1 MTVRLSR
8 YLEQIQKEENITF
21 AIDSIPKQ
29 DKKKKKMIRPT
40 YSKAVVEEENE
51 VNTAITPKR
60 IMVDLDG
67 TIHRY
72 SKGFQDGSLYDDP
85 FPQAKEAL
93 QKLKSQGFEIVIF
106 TSRVSPEVVAYYGE
120 NLKDQYIN
128 IANWLSNNEIPF
140 DRITASKLDADFYID
155 DRAIYIK
162 NGNWQN
168 VLNEI
173 DKRSNKKKD

>member
-1 MTVRLSR
+1 MTVHLSR
-8 YLEQIQKEENITF
+8 YLKRIQKEENMTF
-21 AIDSIPKQ
+21 AIDSIPRQ
-29 DKKKKKMIRPT
+29 DKKKKKIIRPT

-51 VNTAITPKR
+51 VNTATPKR

-106 TSRVSPEVVAYYGE
+106 TSRVSPEVAAYYGQ
-120 NLKDQYIN
+120 NLKDQYVN

-162 NGNWQN
+162 NGNWEN

-173 DKRSNKKKD
+173 NKRSNNKKD